1 MLKDFGYSLAVKQHK
16 NRIYSY
22 SFFMLGN
29 KMDADDVT
37 QEVLIRLW
45 QNMGNFNL
53 TAMRAWV
60 MKTTHNL
67 CMDYLR
73 RRKTQQQRNVE
84 IDEETAELIPANNSG
99 ANPDTEL
106 QRKLLKEKLSGA
118 INNLPESLK
127 SVFVLYEINGL
138 RYKDIG
144 EILSLPMNSV
154 KVNLFRARKK
164 LQEELKQLLYE
175 KAY

>member
-1 MLKDFGYSLAVKQHK
+1 
-16 NRIYSY
+16 
-22 SFFMLGN
+22 
-29 KMDADDVT
+29 
-37 QEVLIRLW
+37 
-45 QNMGNFNL
+45 
-53 TAMRAWV
+53 

-84 IDEETAELIPANNSG
+84 IDEETADLMQANNSG
-99 ANPDTEL
+99 ANPDLEL
-106 QRKLLKEKLSGA
+106 QRKLLKEKLSCA

-138 RYKDIG
+138 RYKDIS
-144 EILSLPMNSV
+144 EILSLPINSV
-154 KVNLFRARKK
+154 KVYLFRARKK
-164 LQEELKQLLYE
+164 LQDELRQLVYE

>member
-1 MLKDFGYSLAVKQHK
+1 
-16 NRIYSY
+16 
-22 SFFMLGN
+22 MLGN

-67 CMDYLR
+67 CLDYLR
-73 RRKTQQQRNVE
+73 RRKTAQQRGVDL
-84 IDEETAELIPANNSG
+84 DEETADLIPAEDGSIY
-99 ANPDTEL
+99 PDIEL
-106 QRKLLKEKLSGA
+106 QRKLLKEKLNIA

-138 RYKDIG
+138 RYKDIS
-144 EILSLPMNSV
+144 EILSLPINSV
-154 KVNLFRARKK
+154 KVYLFRARKK
-164 LQEELKQLLYE
+164 LQDELRQLVYE